1 MPMDATDTLPG
12 RMGPRRRVKELSG
25 FGAVSPAIEDSVQRA
40 RKQRPEPLSDRLL
53 LTESVF
59 AVLFV
64 VAAIALIE
72 IGHPGHVPVGA
83 AVVLTIAF
91 AVLSRFEF
99 EVGAGY
105 TVATQLIFVPML
117 FVLPP
122 EVAPALVAA
131 GRMLSGLP
139 DFVTGNLPGD
149 RVISRLADS
158 WYSLGPAV
166 VFAAASVDGAHWGD
180 WGWWLLA
187 LLAQLALDFTVSSA
201 RERLGTGLAPD
212 VHVRELVPV
221 WTVDVLLSPVGM
233 VAALASEDRRFAFVL
248 VLPLVL
254 LMWVFAQERRAR
266 MDQQIETSRTYR
278 RTALLLGELIGED
291 DEYTGAHSQGV
302 VSLSVAIADEL
313 GLGEDQRR
321 LVEFGALLHDVG
333 KIGVPKEIVN
343 KSGVLSDEE
352 WEVMRRHTITGQR
365 MLDRV
370 GGALQDVGEVVRASH
385 ERWDGTGYPDG
396 LAGEAIPIAA
406 RIVCAADA
414 FSAMTTDRPYRA
426 ARDRDYAIG
435 ELRAQAGKQFDPTVA
450 EATITVVERYGL
462 PRRQSVSELGAPG
475 LETPA

>member
-1 MPMDATDTLPG
+1 MA
-12 RMGPRRRVKELSG
+12 PRRRVNELSG

-40 RKQRPEPLSDRLL
+40 RQQRPEPFSDRLL
-53 LTESVF
+53 LTESIV

-64 VAAIALIE
+64 LAAVALIE
-72 IGHPGHVPVGA
+72 IGDPGHVPVGA
-83 AVVLTIAF
+83 AIVLTIAF
-91 AVLSRFEF
+91 ALLSRFEF
-99 EVGAGY
+99 ETGAGY
-105 TVATQLIFVPML
+105 AIATQLAFVPML

-131 GRMLSGLP
+131 GRLLSGLP
-139 DFVTGNLPGD
+139 EFLRGELPGD
-149 RVISRLADS
+149 RVISRLGDA

-166 VFAAASVDGAHWGD
+166 VLTAAGVHGAHWSD
-180 WGWWLLA
+180 WPWWLLA
-187 LLAQLALDFTVSSA
+187 LVAQLGLDLAVSSA
-201 RERLGTGLAPD
+201 REYFGTGVGPV
-212 VHVRELVPV
+212 VHVRELVPI
-221 WTVDVLLSPVGM
+221 WTMDVLLSPIGLL
-233 VAALASEDRRFAFVL
+233 AAVASEDHRFAFVL
-248 VLPLVL
+248 VFPLAL

-266 MDQQIETSRTYR
+266 LDQQIETSRTYQ

-343 KSGVLSDEE
+343 KPGPLSDDE
-352 WEVMRRHTITGQR
+352 WDVMRRHTITGQR

-370 GGALQDVGEVVRASH
+370 GGALQDVGHVVRASH
-385 ERWDGTGYPDG
+385 ERWDGSGYPDG
-396 LAGEAIPIAA
+396 LAGEEIPLAA

-435 ELRAQAGKQFDPTVA
+435 ELRAQAGLQFDPAVA
-450 EATITVVERYGL
+450 TATITVIERYGL
-462 PRRQSVSELGAPG
+462 PRRATARELDAPE